1 MTKEVQIGGQVIK
14 LRATG
19 NLPIAY
25 RLMFN
30 RDMLQDVD
38 KWREQLRVKQEEA
51 EAAKAAAQSE
61 APEDIPVEAS
71 EAREATPV
79 EASKAPNNI
88 LYTMDIVLIARLAYC
103 MAKSA
108 EASIPDSMT
117 AWLDT
122 IEDPNAL
129 YILTGTVL
137 QLYNNGFETTVEA
150 KKNLPPQLAP

>member
-1 MTKEVQIGGQVIK
+1 MTKEIQIGGQSIK

-19 NLPIAY
+19 NLPLAY

-38 KWREQLRVKQEEA
+38 KWREKLRLKLEEA
-51 EAAKAAAQSE
+51 EAAKAAAVEVSE
-61 APEDIPVEAS
+61 AAADN
-71 EAREATPV
+71 ATDNSSDNANAV
-79 EASKAPNNI
+79 

-108 EASIPDSMT
+108 EPSIPDSMT
-117 AWLDT
+117 KWLDT
-122 IEDPNAL
+122 IDDPNAL
-129 YILTGTVL
+129 YVMSGEVL

-150 KKNLPPQLAP
+150 KKNIPPQLAP

>member
-1 MTKEVQIGGQVIK
+1 MTKEVEIGGQVIK

-19 NLPIAY
+19 NLPLAY

-51 EAAKAAAQSE
+51 EAAKTAAQSE
-61 APEDIPVEAS
+61 APE
-71 EAREATPV
+71 ATPV
-79 EASKAPNNI
+79 EASETPNNI

-108 EASIPDSMT
+108 EPSIPGEMT

-129 YILTGTVL
+129 YILTGTVI

-150 KKNLPPQLAP
+150 KKNPPPQLAP

>member
-1 MTKEVQIGGQVIK
+1 MTKEVQIGGKDIV

-19 NLPIAY
+19 SLPLAY

-30 RDMLQDVD
+30 RDLLQDMD
-38 KWREQLRVKQEEA
+38 KWREQLRLKLEEA
-51 EAAKAAAQSE
+51 EAAKA
-61 APEDIPVEAS
+61 VEAS
-71 EAREATPV
+71 EAAAETPN
-79 EASKAPNNI
+79 AI
-88 LYTMDIVLIARLAYC
+88 LHTMDIVLIARLAYC

-108 EASIPDSMT
+108 EPSIPDSMT